1 MAIEIILPK
10 WGLTMEDGYLAAW
23 RKQEGD
29 RVEVGEIIADV
40 ETEKVNNELES
51 PVTGVIRQILV
62 AEGTEEVPVG
72 TVLCI
77 IDED

>member
-1 MAIEIILPK
+1 
-10 WGLTMEDGYLAAW
+10 MEDGYLAAW

-29 RVEVGEIIADV
+29 RVEAGEIIADV

-51 PVTGVIRQILV
+51 PVAGVIRQILV

>member
-1 MAIEIILPK
+1 
-10 WGLTMEDGYLAAW
+10 MEDGYLAAW
-23 RKQEGD
+23 RKQAGD
-29 RVEVGEIIADV
+29 RVEAGETLADV

-51 PVTGVIRQILV
+51 PVSGVIRQILV